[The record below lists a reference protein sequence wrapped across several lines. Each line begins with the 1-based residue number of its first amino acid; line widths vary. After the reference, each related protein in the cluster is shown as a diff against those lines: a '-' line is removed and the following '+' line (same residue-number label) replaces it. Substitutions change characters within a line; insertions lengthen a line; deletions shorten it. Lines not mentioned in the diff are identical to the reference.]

1 MESAAYRADVP
12 QVPQKGNSLRQSDV
26 LVREVENVA
35 MKVVR
40 SGGSALMKLAL
51 VDSVDHTLKKLP
63 SLFAAVVVDD
73 TRV

>member
-1 MESAAYRADVP
+1 
-12 QVPQKGNSLRQSDV
+12 
-26 LVREVENVA
+26 
-35 MKVVR
+35 
-40 SGGSALMKLAL
+40 MKLAL